1 MDGVSEERERLFLN
15 TILDKLV
22 NINSCLNMKILNLR
36 TNKQKTITLREG
48 ERKDGN
54 YYYYYIIDYITMM
67 I

>member
-36 TNKQKTITLREG
+36 TNKLKTITLREG